1 MKNERID
8 IRKLEKITKEKEEI
22 LNKLEKIQIELYA
35 MCHKKNCS
43 LVEECPEDCEC
54 GGTKLNIYTS
64 IIWQI
69 ASRLCFLIERKNVTK
84 NGVLTTK
91 RTINIIAVV
100 KIHFFLNEIKIIFE
114 RNSVPV
120 NKQTMKIRKLTQ
132 KIKYLLSCLLLKDI
146 DKKYDLNPVCGPYFN
161 LKTNSSQFYFDYI
174 KGED

>member
-8 IRKLEKITKEKEEI
+8 IRRLEKITKEKEKI
-22 LNKLEKIQIELYA
+22 LNKLEKIQMELYA

-54 GGTKLNIYTS
+54 GGTKLNVYTS

-69 ASRLCFLIERKNVTK
+69 ANRLDFLIEKCITK
-84 NGVLTTK
+84 NGVLTIKRILNITK
-91 RTINIIAVV
+91 IIET
-100 KIHFFLNEIKIIFE
+100 HFFLHEIKVILE

-132 KIKYLLSCLLLKDI
+132 KINYLLSCLLLKDI